1 MNNGILITQ
10 LSIFVED
17 QKGRLAL
24 LTELLRDNGI
34 DIRAVSV
41 ADTREFGILRL
52 IVDDPRKA
60 ASVLKEEGFTVSL
73 TSVLG
78 VGIADRPGGLCEV
91 MELMRDSGINVDYM
105 YAYISQSQERAY
117 VILRA
122 SDNAQAALL
131 LAEKGF
137 DLLADAQI

>member
-1 MNNGILITQ
+1 
-10 LSIFVED
+10 
-17 QKGRLAL
+17 
-24 LTELLRDNGI
+24 
-34 DIRAVSV
+34 
-41 ADTREFGILRL
+41 
-52 IVDDPRKA
+52 
-60 ASVLKEEGFTVSL
+60 
-73 TSVLG
+73 
-78 VGIADRPGGLCEV
+78 
-91 MELMRDSGINVDYM
+91 MRDSGINVDYM

>member
-1 MNNGILITQ
+1 MNNGVLMTQ
-10 LSIFVED
+10 LSIFVEN

-24 LTELLRDNGI
+24 LTELLRDNGL

-52 IVDDPRKA
+52 IVNDPKKA
-60 ASVLKEEGFTVSL
+60 AEILQGEGFTVSL

-78 VGIADRPGGLCEV
+78 VGIEDRPGGLCAV
-91 MELMRDSGINVDYM
+91 MELMRDNGINVDYM
-105 YAYISQSQERAY
+105 YAYISQSLGKAY

-131 LAEKGF
+131 LREHGF
-137 DLLADAQI
+137 ELLADSQI

>member
-10 LSIFVED
+10 LSIFVEN

-78 VGIADRPGGLCEV
+78 VGIADRPGG
-91 MELMRDSGINVDYM
+91 
-105 YAYISQSQERAY
+105 
-117 VILRA
+117 A
-122 SDNAQAALL
+122 SNAKCSLLL
-131 LAEKGF
+131 LAK
-137 DLLADAQI
+137 